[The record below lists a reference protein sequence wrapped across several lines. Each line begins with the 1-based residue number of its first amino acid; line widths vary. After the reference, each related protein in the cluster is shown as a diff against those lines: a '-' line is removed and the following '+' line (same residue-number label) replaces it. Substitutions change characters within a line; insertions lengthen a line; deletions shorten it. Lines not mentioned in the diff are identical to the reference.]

1 MTFLFLYCISLI
13 RVCHY
18 RLFIKPE
25 TQERERNVE
34 NARNLGNVHY
44 DIVENDFLGDSA
56 ST

>member
-25 TQERERNVE
+25 TQERERNAE